1 MIVVKSSQPATV
13 RVRNARGD
21 GSRLRQEIL
30 DAATGLLQSGDAE
43 TVTLRAIAR
52 AAGITAPSIYRHFES
67 VDAVLRTVV
76 EDTFAEL
83 EDVLRQARAGST
95 GEQQV
100 WAVSR
105 AYLAFAD
112 EHPGRYRLLFG
123 GAWNAADL
131 PADAH
136 RERAERSQLGQGAL
150 QVLVEAMGDAAAE
163 RAAGAASGAGTA
175 AGSGSGSG
183 SGAASDG
190 GVEQAIVE
198 RAVALWVGL
207 HGLASLRRTTPL
219 FPWPEAI
226 EERVIRSSAGL
237 GG

>member
-1 MIVVKSSQPATV
+1 MKSSQPAPV

-21 GSRLRQEIL
+21 GARLRQEIV

-83 EDVLRQARAGST
+83 EDVLRQAQAGST

-131 PADAH
+131 PGDAH

-150 QVLVEAMGDAAAE
+150 QVLVEAMGAAAAE
-163 RAAGAASGAGTA
+163 RAAGAASGAGA
-175 AGSGSGSG
+175 GSG

-190 GVEQAIVE
+190 VVE